1 MSKKKEMGAVA
12 IFTVPG
18 MSERGRAQKLRRDV
32 GKLDGIL
39 RVDINYIL
47 DTVSIGYDADRV
59 TLRKIRAIV
68 DR

>member
-1 MSKKKEMGAVA
+1 MSKKETGAVA

-18 MSERGRAQKLRRDV
+18 MSVRGRAQKLRRDV

-47 DTVSIGYDADRV
+47 DTVSIRYDADRL
-59 TLRKIRAIV
+59 TLRKIKAIV
-68 DR
+68 DS